1 MNQHEYN
8 GIIKDYETL
17 GIPSP
22 LAKKL
27 ADVHL
32 KEKSQPY
39 YERSRQ
45 DNELFDQAHKIMAS
59 KAVLPQTVPF
69 ITI

>member
-27 ADVHL
+27 ADVHY
-32 KEKSQPY
+32 KERTNPY
-39 YERSRQ
+39 YERSKQ
-45 DNELFDQAHKIMAS
+45 DNELFDQAHKIMS
-59 KAVLPQTVPF
+59 QKSVLPVTTPF

>member
-8 GIIKDYETL
+8 QTIKDYETL

-22 LAKKL
+22 LAKQL
-27 ADVHL
+27 ADIHL
-32 KEKSQPY
+32 KEKTNPY
-39 YERSRQ
+39 YERSKQ
-45 DNELFDQAHKIMAS
+45 DNELFDQAHKIMAAKS
-59 KAVLPQTVPF
+59 VLPLTTPF

>member
-1 MNQHEYN
+1 MNQFEYN
-8 GIIKDYETL
+8 QTIKDYETL

-27 ADVHL
+27 ADVHYL
-32 KEKSQPY
+32 EKTKPY
-39 YERSRQ
+39 YERSKQ
-45 DNELFDQAHKIMAS
+45 DKELFDQAHKIMS
-59 KAVLPQTVPF
+59 QKSVLPTTTPF